1 MGKARDVVEAAFRA
15 WNAGDLDAMLKDYD
29 DNATFWS
36 TARPEGLGGKAQVRE
51 YCQLLFNAFPGV
63 QIKIANLI
71 ESGDK
76 VAVEYKV
83 SGTHGGP
90 LVTGGRTIP
99 ATGKPIEGQGA
110 DFLEVRNGRIVSERI
125 YADNLELMRQLG
137 LMPAAASAN

>member
-1 MGKARDVVEAAFRA
+1 MGRARDVVEAAFRG

-36 TARPEGLGGKAQVRE
+36 TARPEGLRGKAQLRE
-51 YCQLLFNAFPGV
+51 YSQVLFNAFPGV
-63 QIKIANLI
+63 QINITNLI
-71 ESGDK
+71 ESGDS

-83 SGTHGGP
+83 SGTHTGP

-110 DFLEVRNGRIVSERI
+110 DFLEVRNGKVVSERI
-125 YADNLELMRQLG
+125 YTDNLELLRQLG
-137 LMPAAASAN
+137 LMPAAASAS